1 MFLPPLL
8 NRASPYRPAVAPRRR
23 PLLQLPTLLLR
34 LRPSSRSDVI
44 VPAPPPPMFPAQPGH
59 RDMENKWE
67 QVLGMCRAALNEF
80 GNESP
85 RFKYLHGRGVAS
97 RTHLLIQDDVFRNN
111 LQNPATIRGYL
122 RDLEGLRQWAMSIGS
137 PISMLRDLDVAA
149 FLRDSAAR
157 GSSVPNRLL
166 HTLVWFEKAFGF
178 ALPTS
183 SPLVRNQS
191 HPPDRLPAAPPQG
204 RKTGFS

>member
-1 MFLPPLL
+1 ML
-8 NRASPYRPAVAPRRR
+8 
-23 PLLQLPTLLLR
+23 
-34 LRPSSRSDVI
+34 
-44 VPAPPPPMFPAQPGH
+44 GH
-59 RDMENKWE
+59 IEQDKKMEK
-67 QVLGMCRAALNEF
+67 VLGMCRAALNEF
-80 GNESP
+80 GDESP
-85 RFKYLHGRGVAS
+85 RFQHLHGRGIATK
-97 RTHLLIQDDVFRNN
+97 THLLIQDDVFRNN

-178 ALPTS
+178 DLSTS

-191 HPPDRLPAAPPQG
+191 RPPDRLPVAPPQG
-204 RKTGFS
+204 RKNGFS